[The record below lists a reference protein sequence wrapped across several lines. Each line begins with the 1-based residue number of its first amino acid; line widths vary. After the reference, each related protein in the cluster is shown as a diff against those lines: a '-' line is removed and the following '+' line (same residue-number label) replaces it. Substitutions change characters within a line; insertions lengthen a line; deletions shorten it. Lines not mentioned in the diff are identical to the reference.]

1 MTRVGC
7 VPYLNAYPLVARTTL
22 DVHYAVPTELPP
34 LLANRE
40 VAAILVSS
48 IVGLRTPSAR
58 VVKGACVGS
67 FGPVHSVRLFSKVPL
82 HKIRSLALDQSSMT
96 SNTLAQILLKELH
109 GIQPVAIA
117 EPPELSKMLSKHDAA
132 LLIGDNGMRADGTG
146 LHIMDLGDAWTN
158 WTGLPFVWAMWLGGQ
173 DLTPEIADHLVIA
186 RKQAVAN
193 LDEVVPEAVERFG
206 FTEEV
211 TRHYLSKTMTY
222 DFDARH
228 EAALRVFGEFALAH
242 GVITEMCMPGWVSG
256 ELAV

>member
-7 VPYLNAYPLVARTTL
+7 VPYLNAYPLVARTNL

-58 VVKGACVGS
+58 VVHGACVGS
-67 FGPVHSVRLFSKVPL
+67 NGPVFSVRLFSKMPFGD
-82 HKIRSLALDQSSMT
+82 IRSLALDQSSMT

-109 GIQPVAIA
+109 RVSPDAKP
-117 EPPELSKMLSKHDAA
+117 EPPDLDAMLEKHDAA
-132 LLIGDNGMRADGTG
+132 ILIGDNGMRAEGSG
-146 LHIMDLGDAWTN
+146 LHIMDLGEAWTN

-173 DLTPEIADHLVIA
+173 DLTTDIASHLIQA
-186 RKQAVAN
+186 REEA
-193 LDEVVPEAVERFG
+193 LGDMEPIIGEAVLRFG

-211 TRHYLSKTMTY
+211 TRNYLTKTMTY

-242 GVITEMCMPGWVSG
+242 GVITEMCMPEWVEG
-256 ELAV
+256 GLAV

>member
-58 VVKGACVGS
+58 VVRGACVGS
-67 FGPVHSVRLFSKVPL
+67 NGPVFSVRLFSKVPIVE
-82 HKIRSLALDQSSMT
+82 IRSLALDQSSMT
-96 SNTLAQILLKELH
+96 SNTLAQILLKELYRVSPEA
-109 GIQPVAIA
+109 QP
-117 EPPELSKMLSKHDAA
+117 EPPNLEEMLAKHDAA
-132 LLIGDNGMRADGTG
+132 ILIGDNGMRAQGSG
-146 LHIMDLGDAWTN
+146 LHVMDLGEAWTS
-158 WTGLPFVWAMWLGGQ
+158 WTGLPFVWAMWLGGP
-173 DLTPEIADHLVIA
+173 DLTTEIAAHLIHA
-186 RKQAVAN
+186 RQDALN
-193 LDEVVPEAVERFG
+193 NMEPIIDEAVERFG
-206 FTEEV
+206 FSEEV
-211 TRHYLSKTMTY
+211 TRSYLCNTMTY

-242 GVITEMCMPGWVSG
+242 GVIAEMCMPEWVEG
-256 ELAV
+256 GLAV